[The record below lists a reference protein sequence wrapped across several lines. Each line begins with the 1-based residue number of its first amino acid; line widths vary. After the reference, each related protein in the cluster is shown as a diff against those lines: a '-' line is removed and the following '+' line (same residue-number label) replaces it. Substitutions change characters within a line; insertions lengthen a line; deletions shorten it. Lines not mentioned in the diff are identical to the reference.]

1 MQPKKLFLIGFL
13 LSVITLNAQTDLNA
27 YKYVTIPNRFDFQKS
42 DDAYQVNSLL
52 KFLFNKKGFEAF
64 LTNEIFPID
73 FKTNPCL
80 SLNAKVV
87 DESNMFK
94 TKVFIEL
101 YNCQNQLVLKTEL
114 GESREKELKKG
125 FQEAVRIAFTTIE
138 NMPYKF
144 TDDKR
149 IKDIIVLPEIKNT
162 INEPVKAS
170 QEVIQVDEIPVP
182 ENNEVAAMTD
192 KKYQEKVIVIAE
204 NAAKIKVP
212 SIEGVFASAAK
223 TIAIAKQGNQYIISD
238 KQQNVIGI
246 LYPTS
251 QANYFILKWLQSDDN
266 TPKLLFLNEAG
277 DVVID
282 EKQSVLKYNRM

>member
-87 DESNMFK
+87 DESNMFR
-94 TKVFIEL
+94 TKVYIEL
-101 YNCQNQLVLKTEL
+101 YNCQNQLVLKSEL
-114 GESREKELKKG
+114 GESREKELKRG

-138 NMPYKF
+138 NIPYKF

-182 ENNEVAAMTD
+182 EKNEVAAMTD
-192 KKYQEKVIVIAE
+192 KKYQDKVVVIAE
-204 NAAKIKVP
+204 NAAKINTHTLAGSYKDETQVLH
-212 SIEGVFASAAK
+212 
-223 TIAIAKQGNQYIISD
+223 IAKQGNQYILSD
-238 KQQNVIGI
+238 AKHNIMGI
-246 LYPTS
+246 VYPTS
-251 QANYFILKWLQSDDN
+251 QSNYFIIKWLQGDDN
-266 TPKLLFLNEAG
+266 VPKLAFLNQQG
-277 DVVID
+277 NLVID
-282 EKQSVLKYNRM
+282 VKETSQVYKRF